1 MINLKITLIKHQCG
15 FIKGFSTQHRLLAM
29 IEKIRN
35 SLESWRG
42 ELQLVFLQTS
52 AKLLIVSHMPN

>member
-1 MINLKITLIKHQCG
+1 MHCMINLKITLIKHQCG

-42 ELQLVFLQTS
+42 ELQLVF
-52 AKLLIVSHMPN
+52 